1 MAPEET
7 QAVGQ
12 IVTAVLG
19 LGHTW
24 TLGFVD
30 FATALYYLELTKGS
44 RSNEVTCPELY
55 NYQVAYP
62 GSLCAFSAEIKRT
75 WSLLVKFP
83 K

>member
-1 MAPEET
+1 MAPKET

-30 FATALYYLELTKGS
+30 FATGLHYLELMKVS
-44 RSNEVTCPELY
+44 RSNEVTCPELHSY
-55 NYQVAYP
+55 HVAYS
-62 GSLCAFSAEIKRT
+62 GLLCAFSAEIKLQLI
-75 WSLLVKFP
+75 S
-83 K
+83 